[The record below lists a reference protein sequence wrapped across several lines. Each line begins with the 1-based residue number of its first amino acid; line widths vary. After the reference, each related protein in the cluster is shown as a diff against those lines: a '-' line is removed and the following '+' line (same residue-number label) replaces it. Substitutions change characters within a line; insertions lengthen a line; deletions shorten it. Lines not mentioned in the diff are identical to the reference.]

1 MQDQMQCDID
11 ENEPEPHVDK
21 NEPQGARSHPPSSS
35 SWQQPGIEHSNN
47 EDEHEHVIV
56 RARRTYSSSRGKAR
70 INDIFDESEPS
81 RSCPPSSQRTVSAS
95 QKNIPAQDSGAGRH
109 SFSAPNTIRTVPI
122 TPARMGLPRGSSTRQ
137 TLRTPGPRPHNGEDE
152 DDTETEMQRTKT
164 RKPTNADLPP
174 GMQPRWQD
182 IFLPMFRDFMGT
194 RADPWDTQELIE
206 PIQSTWNMVFLS
218 VPHEFKDKEDM
229 VYSLLM
235 QQIYEWRRGF
245 AYAAIDAV
253 ADHFWSVE
261 SVVNNNLNAKE
272 QYAAKMLGI
281 HDAGDGA
288 TLPFIFRG
296 SYKDDDGNIV
306 YEDAFMSRVIL
317 QTLAVAHLQSVSEM
331 PKSSRQPDWPA
342 GALALA
348 TAVVERA
355 WTRWLCPDP
364 DAPDPL
370 LETRIKSRFSYG
382 IWGDVTDDYAEVIRN
397 FTPEKWDALA
407 KAALKLL
414 QPKQKVINAPGKSAI
429 CACRR
434 GLKALANK

>member
-1 MQDQMQCDID
+1 
-11 ENEPEPHVDK
+11 
-21 NEPQGARSHPPSSS
+21 
-35 SWQQPGIEHSNN
+35 
-47 EDEHEHVIV
+47 
-56 RARRTYSSSRGKAR
+56 
-70 INDIFDESEPS
+70 
-81 RSCPPSSQRTVSAS
+81 
-95 QKNIPAQDSGAGRH
+95 
-109 SFSAPNTIRTVPI
+109 
-122 TPARMGLPRGSSTRQ
+122 
-137 TLRTPGPRPHNGEDE
+137 
-152 DDTETEMQRTKT
+152 
-164 RKPTNADLPP
+164 
-174 GMQPRWQD
+174 
-182 IFLPMFRDFMGT
+182 
-194 RADPWDTQELIE
+194 
-206 PIQSTWNMVFLS
+206 MVFPS

-235 QQIYEWRRGF
+235 QRIYEWRRGF

-306 YEDAFMSRVIL
+306 YKDAFMSRVIL

-348 TAVVERA
+348 TAA
-355 WTRWLCPDP
+355 
-364 DAPDPL
+364 
-370 LETRIKSRFSYG
+370 SRFSYG

-407 KAALKLL
+407 KAASKLL
-414 QPKQKVINAPGKSAI
+414 QPKRKVINAPGKSASVLVVVQ
-429 CACRR
+429 RKVVDSDVMPGR
-434 GLKALANK
+434 GSPWKEKLMNGVFG